1 MPPIEVGATRA
12 IGAVSAELARKAGAD
27 KAGASRAVTGA
38 SAGQTTAAAVASS
51 QAEQLRSEQPKS
63 AISKST
69 LATSDA
75 LEPGQA
81 PVDAERVSQI
91 RKAVENGSYP
101 LVPARIADAMIAAGM
116 FLRSSKA

>member
-1 MPPIEVGATRA
+1 MPAIEVGSTRA
-12 IGAVSAELARKAGAD
+12 IGAVSPELNRRINAD
-27 KAGASRAVTGA
+27 PATANV
-38 SAGQTTAAAVASS
+38 SANSSPAAASGPSVA
-51 QAEQLRSEQPKS
+51 AKP
-63 AISKST
+63 AV
-69 LATSDA
+69 ATSEA

-91 RKAVENGSYP
+91 RKAVESGSYP

>member
-1 MPPIEVGATRA
+1 MPPIEVGAPRA
-12 IGAVSAELARKAGAD
+12 IGAVSAELARRAGAD
-27 KAGASRAVTGA
+27 NAVAGA
-38 SAGQTTAAAVASS
+38 SAGSAVASAKANPS
-51 QAEQLRSEQPKS
+51 RP
-63 AISKST
+63 AISRSA

-101 LVPARIADAMIAAGM
+101 LVPARIADAIIAAGM